1 MARKKTD
8 TAKPGTMQVA
18 VPPGIGTDEEI
29 AAGCA
34 KHLPGWD
41 GLSEKG
47 RADAVRLA
55 RWVQE
60 HDVCPVMQ
68 VETDGPAKGLLRAAD
83 GSNPTLFYLRV
94 AELLGSPSAEHM
106 NQRTNDLARYV
117 NRTSSDNPG
126 QAVSAMLAFV
136 KGVEAEDPAQSALAI
151 QMAATHDAA
160 MYALGQM
167 RGAQFAEQAKMF
179 GTIGAKLL
187 NAYTRQAEVL
197 TKMQRGGEQ
206 VVRHVHTYI
215 DNRNGQAIIAENV
228 TTGGQGVNSK
238 SGYQGDETTGTE
250 AIGLCAP
257 MLGAQPFGQ
266 PVSVSSGEGQEA
278 LPHARRGRRIR
289 RAQGQ

>member
-1 MARKKTD
+1 MATKKTRA
-8 TAKPGTMQVA
+8 AKPGTMQVT
-18 VPPGIGTDEEI
+18 VPPGVGTDAEI

-41 GLSEKG
+41 GLSDKG
-47 RADAVRLA
+47 KADAVRLA

-60 HDVCPVMQ
+60 HDVVPVMQ
-68 VETDGPAKGLLRAAD
+68 CDADGPKKGLLRAAD

-106 NQRTNDLARYV
+106 NQRTQDITRYV
-117 NRTSSDNPG
+117 NRTGSDNSG

-136 KGVEAEDPAQSALAI
+136 KGVEAQDTAQSALAV

-167 RGAQFAEQAKMF
+167 RGSQYAEQAKMF

-215 DNRNGQAIIAENV
+215 DNRNGQAIIAETV
-228 TTGGQGVNSK
+228 TTGGQGPTSK
-238 SGYQGDETTGTE
+238 SGYQRDETTGTE
-250 AIGLCAP
+250 AIGLCASMSGP
-257 MLGAQPFGQ
+257 QPFGQ
-266 PVSVSSGEGQEA
+266 PMPVSSGEGQEA
-278 LPHARRGRRIR
+278 LPHARRGSRVR